1 MFAVAST
8 VIATHFKALT
18 QAGATAPA
26 ALTGGFQW
34 AMWVCGAVGLTA
46 VPATF
51 LLIRRDE
58 LAKAAAAMA
67 APTAEPAV
75 GQAD

>member
-1 MFAVAST
+1 V
-8 VIATHFKALT
+8 ATHFKALT
-18 QAGATAPA
+18 HAGATAPA

-46 VPATF
+46 VPITF

-58 LAKAAAAMA
+58 FANAAAATA
-67 APTAEPAV
+67 APAAEA
-75 GQAD
+75 A